1 MAEQVLKKT
10 RIQLRRATT
19 AEWETYKDV
28 VPTAGEPCFDLELN
42 TLKIGD
48 GTHKYSELDF
58 VYAKAADV
66 VAACKSESALTTF
79 VNNVISNAGIATNEA
94 LTTLAGRVTT
104 AEGEIDVLLNQKLD
118 SPTNAGTAGQVLSI
132 DADGNK
138 VWANQYATD
147 GTLTPGYQYNAN
159 INAHLFVIDATNNTP
174 ALGTYYFNSGTVYIK
189 VVKDGVTVSQ
199 QSFAAVKQIQVININ
214 PSGENSGIVFDTIY
228 VNTKQRVSLYFEDNG
243 DVLDGTYTANT
254 FYKTTVQYSSN
265 KVDSLLK
272 KKLDSPTNTG
282 VAGQV
287 PVYQAD
293 GSTVWGDMP
302 VQIQADWNQ
311 NDETAADYVKNRPFY
326 TGDPVETVLVE
337 ESTVTFADTGYG
349 FYAAEFPSTFEATVG
364 ETYKVSWDGTAYE
377 CTCVKFNNKPAIGN
391 LSIAGVGSDTGEPF
405 IIGIF
410 NGERIQIIIADTSA
424 SHTFSISTTVAPVIK
439 IDPKYL
445 PIPKMTMV
453 SISAANWTGDT
464 APYSQVIT
472 VNGVTANSKVDL
484 QPTAA
489 QILELQEADIMLMA
503 ENDNG
508 TVTIYALGGIPTS
521 DYTMQALITE
531 VEVV

>member
-1 MAEQVLKKT
+1 MAEQVLKKM
-10 RIQLRRATT
+10 RIQLRRGTT

-48 GTHKYSELDF
+48 GIHKYSELDF

-138 VWANQYATD
+138 VWANQYAMD
-147 GTLTPGYQYNAN
+147 GTLTPGYQKETLW
-159 INAHLFVIDATNNTP
+159 HVFVIDITNNTP
-174 ALGTYYFNSGTVYIK
+174 EIGTYYFTSGNVQIRI
-189 VVKDGVTVSQ
+189 VKDGAVIAKTVVNG
-199 QSFAAVKQIQVININ
+199 AKEIQIASII
-214 PSGENSGIVFDTIY
+214 PSGTRSGVIIWVTTR
-228 VNTKQRVSLYFEDNG
+228 NNKQKLDCYFEDNSNVVSG
-243 DVLDGTYTANT
+243 DLLANKWYIST
-254 FYKTTVQYSSN
+254 IQYSSN
-265 KVDSLLK
+265 EVDNLLK
-272 KKLDSPTNTG
+272 KKLDSPTNAG

-287 PVYQAD
+287 PVYQED